1 MNIHNAITVWNN
13 NNGNLSIYLL
23 RRVFTVDS
31 IVLLLTLNLV
41 LTLKE
46 QRYKIF
52 VKEHGLAIALFF
64 CG

>member
-46 QRYKIF
+46 QRYKMF